1 MQFGLALVQR
11 SRATLNNLTMLHSID
26 QFARS
31 MSVAL
36 LITDASGRI
45 IFWNS
50 AAETMFGHRER
61 DVIGKPIELIIPER
75 YRAQHQ
81 EGMRRMA
88 QSGVCRLAGKALE
101 LFGLKSD
108 GTEFPVEMSLASW
121 VGTSG
126 IEIGA
131 KLKDITERREKEMRL
146 KKLAHHDAL
155 TGLVNKAGFLT
166 ALDNPKTFEGSTV
179 FAIDLDGFKEVNDTF
194 GHAVGDSLLQA
205 VSLRLL
211 AHLEQSGTVARMG
224 GDEFGV
230 LLPDTTD
237 RQDALTIATTL
248 CDGFLEPFEICG
260 QRIQIGLSIGV
271 AMLPFHATATEE
283 VLIKADMALLAAK
296 NTGGRGVRLFDGS
309 IDEEMQDRRAL
320 KEELRK
326 ANDSGQWELLYQPQV
341 RLSDGKLI
349 GVEALLRWN
358 HPGRGLLT
366 PAAFITTLEKH
377 LVANQVGDWV
387 VDESCRQLALWR
399 EEGIEV
405 PRVGFNL
412 FAAQFASSTLAAAI
426 GSAIERYALRPSD
439 IEIEITETV
448 ALRSDDQILATLKTL
463 RESGIN
469 IALDDFGTGFA
480 SLSTV
485 SQLPVTRLKIDKNF
499 VADLGLRPH
508 GSAIISAVVSLA
520 RGLDLEV
527 VAEGVETEE
536 QRLRLM
542 SLGCYEGQGYLFG
555 KPARAK
561 DLLNYRRSSAA

>member
-1 MQFGLALVQR
+1 MNAL
-11 SRATLNNLTMLHSID
+11 NMLHSID
-26 QFARS
+26 RFARS

-36 LITDASGRI
+36 LITDVSGRI
-45 IFWNS
+45 AFWNS
-50 AAETMFGHRER
+50 AAEAMFGHREC
-61 DVIGKPIELIIPER
+61 DVIGKPIETIIPER
-75 YRAQHQ
+75 FRDQHR

-88 QSGVCRLAGKALE
+88 QTGVCKLAGKPLE

-108 GTEFPVEMSLASW
+108 GTEFPVEMSLSSW
-121 VGTSG
+121 MGPGG

-131 KLKDITERREKEMRL
+131 KLKDITERRAKERRL
-146 KKLAHHDAL
+146 ERLAHHDAL

-166 ALDNPKTFEGSTV
+166 ALENPKTLDGATV

-205 VSLRLL
+205 VSLRLV

-230 LLPDTTD
+230 LLPGITD
-237 RQDALTIATTL
+237 CQNALTIALTL
-248 CDGFLEPFEICG
+248 CDGFLEPFAICG
-260 QRIQIGLSIGV
+260 QYIQIGLSIGV
-271 AMLPFHATATEE
+271 AMAPVHASACEE
-283 VLIKADMALLAAK
+283 LLIKADMALLSAK
-296 NTGGRGVRLFDGS
+296 KAGGRGVRLFDGS

-320 KEELRK
+320 KDELRR
-326 ANDSGQWELLYQPQV
+326 ANDSCEWELLYQPQV
-341 RLSDGKLI
+341 RLSDGELI

-358 HPGRGLLT
+358 HPDRGFLT

-399 EEGIEV
+399 NEGIEV
-405 PRVGFNL
+405 PRIGLNL

-426 GSAIERYALRPSD
+426 GSAIERYALQPSD
-439 IEIEITETV
+439 LEIEITETV
-448 ALRSDDQILATLKTL
+448 ALRSDDQILATLKHL
-463 RESGIN
+463 PDAGVK

-485 SQLPVTRLKIDKNF
+485 SQLPVTRLKIDKTF
-499 VADLGLRPH
+499 VADLGVRPH
-508 GSAIISAVVSLA
+508 GNAIISAIVSLA
-520 RGLDLEV
+520 RGLHLEV

-536 QRLRLM
+536 QRLRLIA
-542 SLGCYEGQGYLFG
+542 LGCREGQGYLFG
-555 KPARAK
+555 KPVRAEE
-561 DLLNYRRSSAA
+561 LLKFHRSSAA